1 MKRSVAL
8 AVVFVLSATLSAQ
21 AAVTLQTGDIV
32 TFNGQ
37 ATGLSE
43 GYGGAFNW
51 DIYSVVPSPAS
62 SPVGTTFQTFCVELQ
77 QNISNGTNYT
87 IGQMFTPATGGTA
100 NSSGNKFNNLSGVYI
115 FDLWS
120 NNLITQNAADA
131 GAVQVAL
138 WESEGYTSAQITGT
152 GGYTTAQLNAANTL
166 IPTLLA
172 TADVSG
178 SYSSSWAPTDLNA
191 FFLTHNG
198 YGAQD
203 QIVLVSTS
211 THGGSPAVP
220 EPVGAVIWGVGTA
233 LAAGGA
239 ALRRAR
245 TVRAIVG
252 RGLRRIVKL
261 YCELSKAGGSPIW
274 EKLMTGSAYL

>member
-8 AVVFVLSATLSAQ
+8 AIVIGLSATLSGQ

-32 TFNGQ
+32 TYNGH
-37 ATGLSE
+37 APGLFE
-43 GYGGAFNW
+43 GNGGAFNW
-51 DIYSVVPSPAS
+51 SISSVVASPAS
-62 SPVGTTFQTFCVELQ
+62 SPVGTTFQTFCLELQ
-77 QNISNGTNYT
+77 QSISNGTNYT

-138 WESEGYTSAQITGT
+138 WESEGYTQAQITGT
-152 GGYTTAQLNAANTL
+152 GGYTSLSYSNANTL
-166 IPTLLA
+166 ISSILA
-172 TADVSG
+172 TTVDISG

-191 FFLTHNG
+191 FFLSHNG
-198 YGAQD
+198 VGAQD

-239 ALRRAR
+239 ALRRRKNRRRPWSEENREA
-245 TVRAIVG
+245 V
-252 RGLRRIVKL
+252 LRIIQGKH
-261 YCELSKAGGSPIW
+261 
-274 EKLMTGSAYL
+274 